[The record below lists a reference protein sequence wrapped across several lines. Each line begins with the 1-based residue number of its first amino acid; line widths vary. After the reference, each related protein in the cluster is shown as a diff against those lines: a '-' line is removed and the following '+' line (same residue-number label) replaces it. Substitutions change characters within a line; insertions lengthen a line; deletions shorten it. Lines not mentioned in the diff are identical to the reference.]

1 MSNSLLF
8 NRIATLKVIA
18 RNKADKVLEVRD
30 FTGLRVSF
38 SVEKTSES
46 NPNTAKISIYNLN
59 ESSRGF
65 CEKKGQA
72 LILEVGYA
80 PLNQDVVKEII
91 FQGDT
96 GKVSSERR
104 GPDWVT
110 TFEVGDGEKNLTNKN
125 FNKVFQS
132 SSSLRTMID
141 EVVGSLGFARG
152 PQDGIIEKTFNS
164 PVVLSGGS
172 KEILDQL
179 TEEAGVEWSVQNGFL
194 QILKPTQATKD
205 EVVVISKETGMINVP
220 VKREEGIEVQCLIQ
234 PKLYPGRRIQL
245 ISSTFNGVFRVRK
258 AQFEGDTREGG
269 WNAKLECVE
278 IK

>member
-1 MSNSLLF
+1 MSSTLF
-8 NRIATLKVIA
+8 NRIGTLKVIS

-30 FTGLRVSF
+30 FTGLRIQF

-46 NPNTAKISIYNLN
+46 NPNTAKISIFNLN

-80 PLNQDVVKEII
+80 PLDQDILKEII

-96 GKVSSERR
+96 GKVSSERQ
-104 GPDWVT
+104 GSDWVT

-141 EVVGSLGFARG
+141 EVVGSLGFAKG
-152 PQDGIIEKTFNS
+152 PVDGIEDKTFQS

-179 TEEAGVEWSVQNGFL
+179 VDEAGAEWSVQNGAL
-194 QILKPTQATKD
+194 QILKPSKGTKD
-205 EVVVISKETGMINVP
+205 DVVVISKETGLINVP
-220 VKREEGIEVQCLIQ
+220 IKREEGIEVHCLIQ

-245 ISSTFNGVFRVRK
+245 ISSTFNGIYRVRK
-258 AQFEGDTREGG
+258 ANFDGDTHEGD
-269 WNAKLECVE
+269 WMAKLECLE

>member
-1 MSNSLLF
+1 MSSTLF
-8 NRIATLKVIA
+8 NRIGTLKVIS

-30 FTGLRVSF
+30 FTGLRIQF

-46 NPNTAKISIYNLN
+46 NPNTAKISIFNLN

-80 PLNQDVVKEII
+80 PLDQDILKEII

-96 GKVSSERR
+96 GKVSSARQ
-104 GPDWVT
+104 GSDWVT

-141 EVVGSLGFARG
+141 EVVGSLGFAKG
-152 PQDGIIEKTFNS
+152 PVDGIDDKTFQS

-179 TEEAGVEWSVQNGFL
+179 VEEAGAEWSVQNGAL
-194 QILKPTQATKD
+194 QILKPSKATKD
-205 EVVVISKETGMINVP
+205 EVVVISKESGLINVP
-220 VKREEGIEVQCLIQ
+220 IKREEGIEVQCLIQ

-245 ISSTFNGVFRVRK
+245 ISSTFNGIYRVRK
-258 AQFEGDTREGG
+258 ANFDGDTNEGD
-269 WNAKLECVE
+269 WMAKLECLE